1 MGTHPIFESDF
12 DCLTEPAPDDMSRR
26 PPPDIA
32 GMTSLKIDNLSYR
45 TDAESLRRTFGKFGE
60 IGDVYIPKDK
70 HGESRGF
77 AFVRFYDKRDAGDAI
92 DDLAGKDLDGRE
104 IRVDYARH
112 ERPALDRRRG
122 GDRDRRRSRSR
133 SRDRRRRRSRSD
145 SRDRRRRRSPSR
157 DRSRSSRGRDD
168 RRDRKRSRSRSQ
180 SRSGSR
186 DRRSKSRDA
195 NEKKRSRSR
204 SAEKKRSRSRSR
216 SRSGSR

>member
-12 DCLTEPAPDDMSRR
+12 DCLTELLEPAPDDMSRR

-133 SRDRRRRRSRSD
+133 SRDRRR
-145 SRDRRRRRSPSR
+145 
-157 DRSRSSRGRDD
+157 
-168 RRDRKRSRSRSQ
+168 
-180 SRSGSR
+180 
-186 DRRSKSRDA
+186 
-195 NEKKRSRSR
+195 
-204 SAEKKRSRSRSR
+204 SRSRSR
-216 SRSGSR
+216 GDRRRLTVVEAESVRLCPTRRPEGSADLYT

>member
-32 GMTSLKIDNLSYR
+32 GMTFLKIDNLSYR

-133 SRDRRRRRSRSD
+133 SRDRRRSRSRSRGDRRRRSRSD

-157 DRSRSSRGRDD
+157 SR
-168 RRDRKRSRSRSQ
+168 

>member
-133 SRDRRRRRSRSD
+133 SRDRRRSRSRSRGDRRRRSRSD
-145 SRDRRRRRSPSR
+145 
-157 DRSRSSRGRDD
+157 
-168 RRDRKRSRSRSQ
+168 
-180 SRSGSR
+180 SR

-204 SAEKKRSRSRSR
+204 SAEKKRSRSR
-216 SRSGSR
+216 

>member
-12 DCLTEPAPDDMSRR
+12 DCLTELLEPAPDDMSRR

-60 IGDVYIPKDK
+60 SGDVYIPKDK

-122 GDRDRRRSRSR
+122 GDRDRRR
-133 SRDRRRRRSRSD
+133 RSRSD

-157 DRSRSSRGRDD
+157 SRSRSRSRGRDD

-186 DRRSKSRDA
+186 GRRSKSRDA

>member
-133 SRDRRRRRSRSD
+133 SRSR
-145 SRDRRRRRSPSR
+145 
-157 DRSRSSRGRDD
+157 SRGRDD

>member
-26 PPPDIA
+26 PPPDIG

-45 TDAESLRRTFGKFGE
+45 TDAESLRRTFSKFGE

-77 AFVRFYDKRDAGDAI
+77 AFVRFHDKRDAGDAI
-92 DDLAGKDLDGRE
+92 DDLAGKELDGRE
-104 IRVDYARH
+104 IRLDYARH

-122 GDRDRRRSRSR
+122 GDRDRRGGDRDRRRSRSR
-133 SRDRRRRRSRSD
+133 SRERRRRSRSD
-145 SRDRRRRRSPSR
+145 SRDRRRRRSAS
-157 DRSRSSRGRDD
+157 RSRSRSRSRGRDD
-168 RRDRKRSRSRSQ
+168 RQERKRARSE

-186 DRRSKSRDA
+186 DRRSKSREA
-195 NEKKRSRSR
+195 SKKKRSRSR
-204 SAEKKRSRSRSR
+204 SAE
-216 SRSGSR
+216 

>member
-133 SRDRRRRRSRSD
+133 SRDRRRSRSRSRGDRRRRSRSD
-145 SRDRRRRRSPSR
+145 SR
-157 DRSRSSRGRDD
+157 D

-195 NEKKRSRSR
+195 NEKKR
-204 SAEKKRSRSRSR
+204 
-216 SRSGSR
+216 